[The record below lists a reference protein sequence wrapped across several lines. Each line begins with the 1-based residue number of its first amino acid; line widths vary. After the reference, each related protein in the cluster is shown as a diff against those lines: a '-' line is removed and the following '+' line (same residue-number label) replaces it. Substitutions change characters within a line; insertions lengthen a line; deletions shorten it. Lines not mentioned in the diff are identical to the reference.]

1 MTDNQKAAPT
11 DAPPSYA
18 TATGSS
24 TASNTAD
31 SSYLRVPGA
40 RNGIPTQH
48 RRSMED
54 EHRPLPEGW
63 VRQWDQKEQ
72 HQFFVNTKATP
83 PKSIWH
89 HPYDD
94 DDYLSTLTSE
104 QREQIQE
111 DERQRLLRIDDH
123 TDDESS
129 TKKSSK
135 PISPQGTGSSS
146 FPQELPPRSQAGSS
160 HQKKGFGE
168 RFKEKV
174 TGQTKEEREK
184 ERQAKAEQER
194 EYYEAHQRFRQ
205 CLQQAQMTGQPQF
218 FAKDRDGKEIY
229 IEPPNTGYG
238 GSGYGPYNNG
248 YGYNPYQSG
257 PYSNPNVRF
266 IRPSY
271 PYQRGYGY
279 GGYGS
284 PYGGGGLG
292 MPLAGGLLGG
302 MLLGGLLF

>member
-1 MTDNQKAAPT
+1 MSDNPPT

-24 TASNTAD
+24 TTSNAAG
-31 SSYLRVPGA
+31 SNRLQVPGA
-40 RNGIPTQH
+40 RNGIPAQH

-94 DDYLSTLTSE
+94 DEYLSTLSSE

-111 DERQRLLRIDDH
+111 DERQRLQRIDDH
-123 TDDESS
+123 SDDESS
-129 TKKSSK
+129 KHSKSSA
-135 PISPQGTGSSS
+135 PVSSHATGSSS
-146 FPQELPPRSQAGSS
+146 FPQELPPRDSAAGDS
-160 HQKKGFGE
+160 HHKKGFGE

-174 TGQTKEEREK
+174 TGQTKEERAR
-184 ERQAKAEQER
+184 ERQLRDQQER

-205 CLQQAQMTGQPQF
+205 CLQQAQMTGKPQF
-218 FAKDRDGKEIY
+218 FAKDRDGKDIY

-238 GSGYGPYNNG
+238 GYGGYNNG

-257 PYSNPNVRF
+257 PYSNPNARF

-279 GGYGS
+279 G
-284 PYGGGGLG
+284 PYGGGYGGGGFG
-292 MPLAGGLLGG
+292 MPIAAGALGGLF
-302 MLLGGLLF
+302 LGGLLF